1 VLTICTYWVAPTS
14 PSVSGGRQL
23 QLLCCAH
30 GGPNG
35 RQIPSK
41 FWIGAEIGPVPF
53 FFWTTGSFVPGAA
66 PPGRSD
72 SLSRVCSGPGSTGST
87 GSELTSGETPW

>member
-1 VLTICTYWVAPTS
+1 VFTIWTYCVGPTS
-14 PSVSGGRQL
+14 PFVSGGRQL
-23 QLLCCAH
+23 QLLAWAH

-41 FWIGAEIGPVPF
+41 FWIGAEIGPAPF
-53 FFWTTGSFVPGAA
+53 FYCTTGSFVPGAA

-72 SLSRVCSGPGSTGST
+72 SLSRVCSRPGSTGST